1 MYMRKAFLALAVLCG
16 IGLMAGCKSGTADK
30 STNDTMSAVDDGYPY
45 EIIMTAADLNILTCF
60 AVTPEEFDMHGFGK
74 DDDTLLITSPDTIH
88 YIVDSLING
97 ATPAERN
104 GMDTRGK
111 LTLKYHGK
119 DDMVVFYDRLTLMC
133 DGKFYDVDWNITEW
147 IDRLRPSYKPPKMP
161 WE

>member
-1 MYMRKAFLALAVLCG
+1 MKKAILTLAVLCC
-16 IGLMAGCKSGTADK
+16 IGLIAGCKSGN
-30 STNDTMSAVDDGYPY
+30 TNGSACDTMAAVNDDYPY
-45 EIIMTAADLNILTCF
+45 EIIMTATDLDIVTCF
-60 AVTPEEFDMHGFGK
+60 AVTPESFDLNGFGK

-88 YIVDSLING
+88 YIVDSLINN

-104 GMDTRGK
+104 GIDTRGK

-119 DDMVVFYDRLTLMC
+119 DDMVVFYDRLTMVC
-133 DGKFYDVDWNITEW
+133 DGKFYDVDRNITEW